1 MARKSR
7 GFSIVELMVALVLGA
22 GVTLGIISMF
32 SNTQESGAVL
42 QGQARVQDN
51 ARYAIDF
58 VGRSLRMSGFL
69 GCVSRPDALRSAL
82 NGEFDNAPFSAAM
95 QLLTQGFDGGN
106 GGARAWSPDLTTMP
120 RLVAGTANADLVAP
134 GTDVLVVRQVASES
148 RLAVAQVNS
157 TSNLTMRMPAV
168 PADFAVGDFALVS
181 DCTKATLFQITG
193 AAAAGGN
200 YVLQHGAGGA
210 AAPGNATASLPGFNE
225 AASVYGTDASV
236 FTVRTTVYYVA
247 PGAGTNNRDD
257 APMSLWRKIGD
268 DAAVELVE
276 GVRDMEVT
284 YGVDTDDDG
293 TPNRYLAPNLV
304 VDPDTIVTVRVR
316 FTTDSVDEI
325 PGGDGVITRDFET
338 TVAVRNRLS

>member
-1 MARKSR
+1 MTRRAH

-58 VGRSLRMSGFL
+58 VGRSLRMTGFV

-82 NGEFDNAPFSAAM
+82 NGEFANVPYRAAM
-95 QLLTQGFDGGN
+95 QTMTQGFDGGD
-106 GGARAWSPDLTTMP
+106 GGARAWSPALTTLP
-120 RLVAGTANADLVAP
+120 RLVAATENADTVAP
-134 GTDVLVVRQVASES
+134 GTDVLVIRQAASES

-157 TSNLTMRMPAV
+157 ASNLTMRMPAV
-168 PADFAVGDFALVS
+168 VADFGVGDFALVS

-193 AAAAGGN
+193 AAAAGAN
-200 YVLQHGAGGA
+200 YVLQHSAGGA
-210 AAPGNATASLPGFNE
+210 SAPGNATASLPGFNE
-225 AASVYGTDASV
+225 AASVYGIDASV

-247 PGAGTNNRDD
+247 PGAGTNNRDE
-257 APMSLWRKIGD
+257 APMSLWRKFGD

-276 GVRDMEVT
+276 GVRDMEVA

-293 TPNRYLAPNLV
+293 TPNRYMSPNLV
-304 VDPDTIVTVRVR
+304 VDPNTVVTVRVR
-316 FTTDSVDEI
+316 FTTDSVDVI
-325 PGGDGVITRDFET
+325 PGGNAVITRDFET
-338 TVAVRNRLS
+338 TVAVRNRLT